1 MGLRYQQKAPQAV
14 TQQTQSLSDQAQDV
28 TGQITQQVTEQTMTF
43 FDRISPGGD
52 IFQATIIVLVGI
64 LIWVIARTVIGR
76 ITERIKRGYAI
87 FKKPHFRWAQPIL
100 RNQEQSRRIQ
110 RADTVGSI
118 LKSVVSIFVSGMVI
132 IMVMDTFELPIAPLL
147 TSVGIAGVAI
157 GFGAQQLV
165 RDFLSG
171 IFITI
176 EDQYGIGD
184 TIITSEVVGRV
195 DAVGLRV
202 TRVVDEEGVV
212 WYLRNGE
219 ILRVGNRSQG
229 NYLPKADV
237 ELGKPALAEQAAE

>member
-1 MGLRYQQKAPQAV
+1 V
-14 TQQTQSLSDQAQDV
+14 TQQTQTVTDQAQEV
-28 TGQITQQVTEQTMTF
+28 TGQITQQVTEQTLTF
-43 FDRISPGGD
+43 IDRVSPGGD
-52 IFQATIIVLVGI
+52 IFQACVIILVGL
-64 LIWVIARTVIGR
+64 LIWTVARFLIGR
-76 ITERIKRGYAI
+76 ITERIKRGYSI

-132 IMVMDTFELPIAPLL
+132 IMVMDTFKLPIAPLL

-184 TIITSEVVGRV
+184 TIVTSEVVGRV

-202 TRVVDEEGVV
+202 TRVIDQEGVV

-229 NYLPKADV
+229 NYQPKEDV
-237 ELGKPALAEQAAE
+237 EHGSPALAEQAAE

>member
-1 MGLRYQQKAPQAV
+1 V
-14 TQQTQSLSDQAQDV
+14 TQQTQTITDQAQDV
-28 TGQITQQVTEQTMTF
+28 TGQITQQVTEQTLTF
-43 FDRISPGGD
+43 IDRLSPGGD
-52 IFQATIIVLVGI
+52 IFQASVIMLVGL
-64 LIWVIARTVIGR
+64 LIWVVARFLIGR
-76 ITERIKRGYAI
+76 ITERIKRGYSI

-132 IMVMDTFELPIAPLL
+132 IMVMDTFKLPIAPLL

-184 TIITSEVVGRV
+184 TIVTSEVVGRV

-202 TRVVDEEGVV
+202 TRVIDQEGVV

-229 NYLPKADV
+229 NYQPREDV
-237 ELGKPALAEQAAE
+237 EHGSPALAEQAAE

>member
-1 MGLRYQQKAPQAV
+1 M
-14 TQQTQSLSDQAQDV
+14 TQQTQTVTDQAQQV

-43 FDRISPGGD
+43 IDRLSPGGD
-52 IFQATIIVLVGI
+52 IFQAGAIILVGL
-64 LIWVIARTVIGR
+64 LIWVVARFVIGR
-76 ITERIKRGYAI
+76 ITERIKRGYSI

-132 IMVMDTFELPIAPLL
+132 IMVMDTFKLPIAPLL

-171 IFITI
+171 IFITV

-184 TIITSEVVGRV
+184 TIVTSEVVGRV

-202 TRVVDEEGVV
+202 TRVIDEEGVV

-229 NYLPKADV
+229 NYQPKENV
-237 ELGKPALAEQAAE
+237 EHGSPALAEQAAE

>member
-1 MGLRYQQKAPQAV
+1 V
-14 TQQTQSLSDQAQDV
+14 TQQTQTATDQAQEV
-28 TGQITQQVTEQTMTF
+28 TGQITQQVTEQTLSF
-43 FDRISPGGD
+43 IDRLSPGGD
-52 IFQATIIVLVGI
+52 IFQAFVIILVGLVI
-64 LIWVIARTVIGR
+64 WTVARFLISRIAG
-76 ITERIKRGYAI
+76 RIKRGYSI

-132 IMVMDTFELPIAPLL
+132 IMVMDTFKLPIAPLL

-184 TIITSEVVGRV
+184 TIVTSEVVGRV

-202 TRVVDEEGVV
+202 TRVIDQEGVV

-229 NYLPKADV
+229 NYQPREDV
-237 ELGKPALAEQAAE
+237 EHGSPALAEQAAE

>member
-1 MGLRYQQKAPQAV
+1 M
-14 TQQTQSLSDQAQDV
+14 TQQTQSVTDQAQEV
-28 TGQITQQVTEQTMTF
+28 TGQITQQVTEQTLTF
-43 FDRISPGGD
+43 IDRLSPGGD
-52 IFQATIIVLVGI
+52 IFQACIIIMVGLLV
-64 LIWVIARTVIGR
+64 WTVARFLIGR
-76 ITERIKRGYAI
+76 ITERIKRGYSI

-132 IMVMDTFELPIAPLL
+132 IMVMDTFKLPIAPLL

-202 TRVVDEEGVV
+202 TRVIDEEGVV

-229 NYLPKADV
+229 NYQPKENV
-237 ELGKPALAEQAAE
+237 EHGSPALAEQAAE

>member
-1 MGLRYQQKAPQAV
+1 V
-14 TQQTQSLSDQAQDV
+14 TQQTQTVTDQAQDV
-28 TGQITQQVTEQTMTF
+28 TGQITQQVTEQTLTF
-43 FDRISPGGD
+43 IDRMSPGGD
-52 IFQATIIVLVGI
+52 IFQACVIILVGL
-64 LIWVIARTVIGR
+64 LIWTVARFLIGR
-76 ITERIKRGYAI
+76 ITERIKRGYSI

-100 RNQEQSRRIQ
+100 RNQEQGRRIQ

-132 IMVMDTFELPIAPLL
+132 IMVMDTFKLPIAPLL

-184 TIITSEVVGRV
+184 TIVTSEVVGRV

-202 TRVVDEEGVV
+202 TRVIDEEGVV

-229 NYLPKADV
+229 NYQPREDV
-237 ELGKPALAEQAAE
+237 EHGIPALAEQAAE

>member
-1 MGLRYQQKAPQAV
+1 V
-14 TQQTQSLSDQAQDV
+14 TQQTQSVTDQAQEV
-28 TGQITQQVTEQTMTF
+28 TGQITQQVTEQTLTF
-43 FDRISPGGD
+43 IDRLSPGGD
-52 IFQATIIVLVGI
+52 IFQACIIIMVGLLV
-64 LIWVIARTVIGR
+64 WTVARFLIGR
-76 ITERIKRGYAI
+76 ITERIKRGYSI

-132 IMVMDTFELPIAPLL
+132 IMVMDTFKLPIAPLL

-202 TRVVDEEGVV
+202 TRVIDEEGVV

-229 NYLPKADV
+229 NYQPKENV
-237 ELGKPALAEQAAE
+237 EHGSPALAEQAAE

>member
-1 MGLRYQQKAPQAV
+1 M
-14 TQQTQSLSDQAQDV
+14 
-28 TGQITQQVTEQTMTF
+28 I
-43 FDRISPGGD
+43 DRVSPGGD
-52 IFQATIIVLVGI
+52 IFQACVIIFVGI
-64 LIWVIARTVIGR
+64 LVWSIAHFVIGR
-76 ITERIKRGYAI
+76 ITERIKRGSSI

-176 EDQYGIGD
+176 EDQFGIGD
-184 TIITSEVVGRV
+184 TIVTSEVVGRV
-195 DAVGLRV
+195 EAVGLRV

-229 NYLPKADV
+229 NYQPKESV
-237 ELGKPALAEQAAE
+237 EEGKPALAEQAAE

>member
-1 MGLRYQQKAPQAV
+1 M
-14 TQQTQSLSDQAQDV
+14 
-28 TGQITQQVTEQTMTF
+28 
-43 FDRISPGGD
+43 SPGGD
-52 IFQATIIVLVGI
+52 IFQAGVIVMVGI
-64 LIWVIARTVIGR
+64 TAWVAAHFVINR
-76 ITERIKRGYAI
+76 ITERIKRGTSI

-110 RADTVGSI
+110 RADTVGSL
-118 LKSVVSIFVSGMVI
+118 LKSIVSIFISGMVI
-132 IMVMDTFELPIAPLL
+132 IMVMDTFKLPIAPLL

-184 TIITSEVVGRV
+184 TIVTSEVVGRV

-202 TRVVDEEGVV
+202 TRVIDDEGVV

-229 NYLPKADV
+229 NYQPKADV
-237 ELGKPALAEQAAE
+237 EHGSMALAEQAAE

>member
-1 MGLRYQQKAPQAV
+1 
-14 TQQTQSLSDQAQDV
+14 
-28 TGQITQQVTEQTMTF
+28 MTLI
-43 FDRISPGGD
+43 DRVSPGGD
-52 IFQATIIVLVGI
+52 IFQAGVIVLVGF
-64 LIWVIARTVIGR
+64 LIWTIAHFVINR
-76 ITERIKRGYAI
+76 ITERIKRGTSI
-87 FKKPHFRWAQPIL
+87 FKKPHFRWAQPIVL
-100 RNQEQSRRIQ
+100 RNQSQSRRIQ

-165 RDFLSG
+165 RDFLAG

-184 TIITSEVVGRV
+184 TIVTSEVVGRV
-195 DAVGLRV
+195 EAVGLRV

-229 NYLPKADV
+229 NYQPKENV
-237 ELGKPALAEQAAE
+237 EEGRPALAEESAE

>member
-1 MGLRYQQKAPQAV
+1 M
-14 TQQTQSLSDQAQDV
+14 
-28 TGQITQQVTEQTMTF
+28 TGQITEQVTAQTLSF
-43 FDRISPGGD
+43 IDRLSPGGD
-52 IFQATIIVLVGI
+52 IFQACVIILVG
-64 LIWVIARTVIGR
+64 LTIWTIAHFVIGR
-76 ITERIKRGYAI
+76 ITERIKRGTSI

-118 LKSVVSIFVSGMVI
+118 LKSVVSIFVTGMVI
-132 IMVMDTFELPIAPLL
+132 IMVMDTFKLPIAPLL

-184 TIITSEVVGRV
+184 TIVTSEVVGKV
-195 DAVGLRV
+195 EAVGLRV

-229 NYLPKADV
+229 NYQPKEDV
-237 ELGKPALAEQAAE
+237 EHGNPALAEQAAE

>member
-1 MGLRYQQKAPQAV
+1 M
-14 TQQTQSLSDQAQDV
+14 TQQTQSVTDQAQEV
-28 TGQITQQVTEQTMTF
+28 TGQITQQVTEQTLTF
-43 FDRISPGGD
+43 IDRLSPGGD
-52 IFQATIIVLVGI
+52 IFQACVIIMVGLLV
-64 LIWVIARTVIGR
+64 WTVARFLIGR
-76 ITERIKRGYAI
+76 ITERIKRGYSI

-132 IMVMDTFELPIAPLL
+132 IMVMDTFKLPIAPLL

-202 TRVVDEEGVV
+202 TRVIDEEGVV

-229 NYLPKADV
+229 NYQPKENV
-237 ELGKPALAEQAAE
+237 EHGSPALAEQAAE